1 MMERKAIFMA
11 TCVRCGIS
19 GPFVR
24 VNEEGLCPLCQS
36 KPAKEEPKKSAAKI
50 LFSDPKEIIDRY
62 LTTAHS
68 TYPKG
73 YNVVEYYTAEFDCIL
88 NALRE
93 VPVTASPRSALLAEE
108 EISCVFCKDL
118 KGMTLE
124 KCGNFVALDTETSG
138 LSARAQIVEVSAV
151 KFCNFRPTEV
161 FTTLCKPF
169 GGISPQATEIH
180 GITNRDVENAPR
192 CAQILNGL
200 EEFIGDLPIVAH
212 NAPFDLRVLGS
223 EGMVTRGRRV
233 FDTLPLARTLL
244 RQPNGEKLPHYK
256 LADSCRACAI
266 LFSGAHRSTA
276 DALAAG
282 MLFSELVK
290 RHFGVQNLLE
300 GKIIE

>member
-1 MMERKAIFMA
+1 MA

-36 KPAKEEPKKSAAKI
+36 RPAKEEPQKSAAKI

-62 LTTAHS
+62 LTTPHD

-73 YNVVEYYTAEFDCIL
+73 YHVVEYYTAEFDCIL
-88 NALRE
+88 NSLQE
-93 VPVTASPRSALLAEE
+93 VSVRPSPRSALLGEE
-108 EISCVFCKDL
+108 EVSCVFCKDL
-118 KGMTLE
+118 KGLALE
-124 KCGNFVALDTETSG
+124 QCGNFVALDTETSG
-138 LSARAQIVEVSAV
+138 LTARAQIVEVSAV
-151 KFCNFRPTEV
+151 KFQNFRPTAV
-161 FTTLCKPF
+161 FATLCKPF
-169 GGISPQATEIH
+169 GGISPQATAIH
-180 GITNRDVENAPR
+180 GITNEDVEHAPR

-200 EEFIGDLPIVAH
+200 EEFIGDFPLVAH

-233 FDTLPLARTLL
+233 FDTLPLARNILKTGD
-244 RQPNGEKLPHYK
+244 GEKLPHYK

-290 RHFGVQNLLE
+290 RHFGVWNLLE
-300 GKIIE
+300 GKNIE